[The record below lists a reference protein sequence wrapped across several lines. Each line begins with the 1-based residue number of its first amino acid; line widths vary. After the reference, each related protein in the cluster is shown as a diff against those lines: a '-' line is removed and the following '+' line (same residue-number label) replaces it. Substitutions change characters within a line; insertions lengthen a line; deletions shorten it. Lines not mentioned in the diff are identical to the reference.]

1 MSDHVFLEYLL
12 SLARNQYTQVFP
24 NRFHLRCGNAR
35 PSKTQENNTRKSE
48 KNDQVSFKLRFT
60 VYDCIAW
67 MKTDRNSVNYRQ

>member
-1 MSDHVFLEYLL
+1 MSNHVFLGYLVF
-12 SLARNQYTQVFP
+12 LARKHYLKVFP
-24 NRFHLRCGNAR
+24 NRFNLRCRNAR